1 MPVPVPPPSTAPA
14 MPTVVTAPA
23 AAVPAGGL
31 VRSRTLIT
39 AARSRTA
46 TPSDG
51 GGTGRTDTND

>member
-1 MPVPVPPPSTAPA
+1 MPVPVPPAPS
-14 MPTVVTAPA
+14 
-23 AAVPAGGL
+23 GGL

-51 GGTGRTDTND
+51 GGTGRSDGND

>member
-1 MPVPVPPPSTAPA
+1 MTVPAPPPSAP
-14 MPTVVTAPA
+14 V
-23 AAVPAGGL
+23 AGGL

-51 GGTGRTDTND
+51 GGTGRSDGND

>member
-1 MPVPVPPPSTAPA
+1 MPVPVPPPS
-14 MPTVVTAPA
+14 TAPA